1 VNTIT
6 HIANIA
12 THLPIQKHTFA
23 FILASLGT
31 FPASTVAQA
40 PETITTIRVHG
51 NYSVSDS
58 EVIAISNMTP
68 GDTVEPGDLSAIRER
83 LKISGLFDEV
93 DVRKRYQSLTETS
106 LVAIV
111 IVVNERPDSHITN
124 PIARSLLAIIR
135 QSMFLP
141 ILDYEEGYGFSYGG
155 RISIVD
161 TLGSGFLLS
170 VPATWGGERRIAL
183 EAEKELPGKM
193 IDRVLAGSSYRHQI
207 HPTMDVADDR
217 SVLWVGADRQLPY
230 GFRISGRLSREHVE
244 FGFRGDRLT
253 RAGVTLTYRTTAE
266 GGIPRNEVQA
276 SISIERLKFAG
287 SPRPVLRPRFSFHGY
302 KSISEQVIFSV
313 RLRFDGAS
321 ATLPAYEQSLLGG
334 SETLRGWRYGDRIG
348 DRLFALSTELTIPID
363 FPYSI
368 GTTGIKFFY
377 DTATAY
383 SFDQSIYDVRFLK
396 GIGGGIF
403 LEAPFGARLRLD
415 AAHTLSGSL
424 RFHAG
429 LDVSF

>member
-1 VNTIT
+1 MNTIT
-6 HIANIA
+6 HLANIA
-12 THLPIQKHTFA
+12 IRLPTQKNTIA
-23 FILASLGT
+23 LILASLAT
-31 FPASTVAQA
+31 LPASTIAQA
-40 PETITTIRVHG
+40 PETITAIRVHG

-58 EVIAISNMTP
+58 EVIAISNMAP
-68 GDTVEPGDLSAIRER
+68 GDPLELGDLAAMRER
-83 LKISGLFDEV
+83 LEISGLFDEV

-111 IVVNERPDSHITN
+111 IVVKERPDSHIKN
-124 PIARSLLAIIR
+124 PIARSILGIIR

-161 TLGSGFLLS
+161 TFGSGILLS
-170 VPATWGGERRIAL
+170 VPATWGGERRAAL
-183 EAEKELPGKM
+183 EAEKELPGNI
-193 IDRVLAGSSYRHQI
+193 IDRVLAGTSYRHQI
-207 HPTMDVADDR
+207 HPTFDVADDR
-217 SVLWVGADRQLPY
+217 SILWVGADRQLPY
-230 GFRISGRLSREHVE
+230 GFRISGRLSRESVE
-244 FGFRGDRLT
+244 FGFRSDHLT
-253 RAGVTLTYRTTAE
+253 RADATLTYRTTAE
-266 GGIPRNEVQA
+266 GGIPRNDVQA

-287 SPRPVLRPRFSFHGY
+287 SPSSVLRPRFSFHGY
-302 KSISEQVIFSV
+302 KSISEQIIFSV

-334 SETLRGWRYGDRIG
+334 SATLRGWRYGDRIG
-348 DRLFALSTELTIPID
+348 DRLFALSTEITIPID

-383 SFDQSIYDVRFLK
+383 NFDQSIYDMRFLK
-396 GIGGGIF
+396 GLGGGIF
-403 LEAPFGARLRLD
+403 LAAPFGAQLRLD
-415 AAHTLSGSL
+415 VAHTLSGSL